1 MPERQG
7 PVRVQPNARL
17 APDKCAVPEGEPGPN
32 RPSLVDQLASAFE
45 SRIQHLAVAFLRLE
59 SGHGR
64 KHLHTDTLHAATFQP
79 LVNWHWPEI
88 DQADMAL
95 CVGKLQRVLAV
106 ETVGSYLLQDGCA
119 AVLQRVSAA
128 AAGRDTGVVI
138 QVWKPRQDVLFS
150 GVVAP
155 PSCRRKESKSCP
167 IAWNASL
174 ILSRTSVVHAVPFAP
189 ETNRWLSSC
198 SALARFQENAIFHPG
213 QALIGSRSVKASN
226 RALPCCSSTRPASTS
241 FLHH

>member
-1 MPERQG
+1 MEFTFHTYNHRAPLPKREV
-7 PVRVQPNARL
+7 PARVQSNVRL
-17 APDKCAVPEGEPGPN
+17 APDICAAPEREPRSN
-32 RPSLVDQLASAFE
+32 RPPLADQPTCKS
-45 SRIQHLAVAFLRLE
+45 SGQHLTVEFLRLRY
-59 SGHGR
+59 GHGR

-106 ETVGSYLLQDGCA
+106 ETVWSYLLQDGCA

-128 AAGRDTGVVI
+128 VAGRDTGVVI

-198 SALARFQENAIFHPG
+198 SALARFQENAIFPPG
-213 QALIGSRSVKASN
+213 QALID
-226 RALPCCSSTRPASTS
+226 
-241 FLHH
+241 